1 MGEAYGVNPIGV
13 DFDPEELIRRKEAG
27 EALESLVKRPESGP
41 RGPEDV
47 PE

>member
-1 MGEAYGVNPIGV
+1 MSEAYQVNPIGV
-13 DFDPEELIRRKEAG
+13 DFDPEVLIGRMEAG
-27 EALESLVKRPESGP
+27 ESLEKLVERPESGP